1 MSLTNTFLARLG
13 RVFCVLIA
21 LLAAL
26 AAAGPT
32 AAQDTPTP
40 TAVAP
45 ETPTLETTAAPPD
58 ATTAEPTAASDE
70 TPTPGPTPDRS
81 SVVRFGV
88 IESYEDPAAADRLG
102 AAWTRARFQWAEVQP
117 DGPRQWQPPLDDE
130 ALAAELAAGREVVG
144 LLIGIP
150 DWARDRQGLP
160 RGLALPADDP
170 DNTWAV
176 FVAEAVGRYAGRID
190 RWIIWNEPDID
201 DPDALGHT
209 WDGDIEQFAQ
219 LQRVAYLA
227 AKSANP
233 DAVVHL
239 GAFTYFWDPG
249 YFDRLLDILAADPD
263 AAAYDTYFDAATA
276 HLYFQPNAVYNVLYA
291 FQQVMADHGLD
302 KPIWL
307 VETNA
312 PPMDDPY
319 WVVPNWTLAVSLGEQ
334 AAFIPQTL
342 AAALSAGA
350 ERVAVYKL
358 KDAAGDRAANPEPF
372 GLMRW
377 DESRRPAFDT
387 YRVAIRLLGDVTAAE
402 RERWDA
408 VGQVRLSQPGQTTT
422 VLFARLPDAQTVR
435 LPATADTAEWVDMW
449 GERETIEAE
458 DGYFT
463 VELPGALCR
472 QTIADYCMIGG
483 TTYYLI
489 QENAPARAAQL
500 AATRAAA
507 ATRDAA
513 ATPTPSPTRS
523 TTTQEPTAT
532 AMAAEPTTTPR
543 SSATATAMATTT
555 ATPSASATVTA
566 TTVAAVAT
574 LPPTTG
580 APLPTAAPATAA
592 SDTPTAAWNV
602 ADNAGL
608 ILIGLGLLLA
618 AGLVGRRLVGRR
630 SQ

>member
-1 MSLTNTFLARLG
+1 MTNDIAARLG
-13 RVFCVLIA
+13 RVLCSLLL

-26 AAAGPT
+26 AVARP
-32 AAQDTPTP
+32 AQAQRTPTP
-40 TAVAP
+40 
-45 ETPTLETTAAPPD
+45 
-58 ATTAEPTAASDE
+58 EPTRQTGVERS
-70 TPTPGPTPDRS
+70 GDR
-81 SVVRFGV
+81 RFGV
-88 IESYEDPAAADRLG
+88 IESFEDPAAADRLG
-102 AAWTRARFQWAEVQP
+102 ATWTRARFQWAEVQP
-117 DGPRQWQPPLDDE
+117 DGPAQWEPPLDDE
-130 ALAAELAAGREVVG
+130 ALDAELAAGREVVG

-150 DWARDRQGLP
+150 DWARDRRGLP
-160 RGLALPADDP
+160 RGLSLPAGDP
-170 DNTWAV
+170 DNTWGV

-201 DPDALGHT
+201 DPDAPGHT

-219 LQRVAYLA
+219 LQRVAWLA
-227 AKSANP
+227 AKEANP
-233 DAVVHL
+233 DAVIHL

-249 YFDRLLDILAADPD
+249 YFDRFLDVLAADPD
-263 AAAYDTYFDAATA
+263 AAANDFYFDAATA

-291 FQQVMADHGLD
+291 FRQVMADHGLD

-334 AAFIPQTL
+334 AAFIPQAL

-350 ERVAVYKL
+350 ERIAVYKL
-358 KDAAGDRAANPEPF
+358 KDTAGDRVANPEPF

-402 RERWDA
+402 RQRWDA
-408 VGQVRLSQPGQTTT
+408 VGQVRLTQPGQTTT
-422 VLFARLPDAQTVR
+422 VLFARLPDSQTVR
-435 LPATADTAEWVDMW
+435 VPATADTAEWVSMW
-449 GERETIEAE
+449 GGREEIEAE

-500 AATRAAA
+500 AATRDAA
-507 ATRDAA
+507 ATRAAVPTGRA
-513 ATPTPSPTRS
+513 ATRQAAS
-523 TTTQEPTAT
+523 TATALAPEPTAT
-532 AMAAEPTTTPR
+532 PR
-543 SSATATAMATTT
+543 PSATATAAPSATATVAATTT
-555 ATPSASATVTA
+555 
-566 TTVAAVAT
+566 AAVAT
-574 LPPTTG
+574 LPPT
-580 APLPTAAPATAA
+580 ATATPTSA
-592 SDTPTAAWNV
+592 AAADGAAIPPPSTLDTPPAQWSV
-602 ADNAGL
+602 GDNAGL

-630 SQ
+630 AQ

>member
-1 MSLTNTFLARLG
+1 MTNDIAARLG
-13 RVFCVLIA
+13 RVLCSLLL

-26 AAAGPT
+26 AVARP
-32 AAQDTPTP
+32 AQAQRTPTP
-40 TAVAP
+40 
-45 ETPTLETTAAPPD
+45 
-58 ATTAEPTAASDE
+58 EPTRQTGVERS
-70 TPTPGPTPDRS
+70 GDR
-81 SVVRFGV
+81 RFGV
-88 IESYEDPAAADRLG
+88 IESFEDPAAADRLG
-102 AAWTRARFQWAEVQP
+102 ATWTRARFQWADVQP
-117 DGPRQWQPPLDDE
+117 DGPAQWEPPLDDE
-130 ALAAELAAGREVVG
+130 ALDAELAAGREVVG

-150 DWARDRQGLP
+150 DWARDRRGLP
-160 RGLALPADDP
+160 RGLSLPAGDP
-170 DNTWAV
+170 DNTWGV

-201 DPDALGHT
+201 DPEAPGHT
-209 WDGDIEQFAQ
+209 WNGDIEQFAQ

-227 AKSANP
+227 AKEANP
-233 DAVVHL
+233 DAVIHL

-249 YFDRLLDILAADPD
+249 YFDRFLDVLAADPD
-263 AAAYDTYFDAATA
+263 AAANDFYFDAATA

-291 FQQVMADHGLD
+291 FRQVMADHGLD

-334 AAFIPQTL
+334 AAFIPQAL

-350 ERVAVYKL
+350 ERIAVYKL
-358 KDAAGDRAANPEPF
+358 KDTAGDRVANPEPF

-408 VGQVRLSQPGQTTT
+408 VGQVRLTQPGQTTT
-422 VLFARLPDAQTVR
+422 VLFARLPDSQTVR
-435 LPATADTAEWVDMW
+435 VPATADTAEWVSMW
-449 GERETIEAE
+449 GGREEIEAE

-500 AATRAAA
+500 AATRDAA
-507 ATRDAA
+507 ATRAAVPTGRA
-513 ATPTPSPTRS
+513 ATRQAAS
-523 TTTQEPTAT
+523 TATALAPEPTAT
-532 AMAAEPTTTPR
+532 PR
-543 SSATATAMATTT
+543 PSATATAAPSATATVAATTT
-555 ATPSASATVTA
+555 
-566 TTVAAVAT
+566 AAVAT
-574 LPPTTG
+574 LPPT
-580 APLPTAAPATAA
+580 ATATPTSA
-592 SDTPTAAWNV
+592 AAADGVAIPPPSTLDTPPAQWSV
-602 ADNAGL
+602 GDNAGL

-630 SQ
+630 AQ